1 MREMKK
7 LQISIPVE
15 YVSLGMGS
23 KAKSKQLKAKPVLRL
38 LGDERLYF
46 SKACEGLE
54 ELYNEVEQFTGTS
67 EDTHDDIVD
76 ALSLLVS
83 QFSSY
88 ADMGSRLETV
98 NVDYA
103 AHQREK
109 EIHDLVYCQ
118 GKYSYLSV
126 NSGDM
131 AVDDNPRTVFQ
142 QEEQRNGQ
150 AMASEPYFDP
160 LSDLMG

>member
-1 MREMKK
+1 MQK

-15 YVSLGMGS
+15 YVSLGLGS

-54 ELYNEVEQFTGTS
+54 ELYNEMEQFTGTS
-67 EDTHDDIVD
+67 DDAHDDIVD
-76 ALSLLVS
+76 ALSLMVS
-83 QFSSY
+83 QFASY

-103 AHQREK
+103 THRREA
-109 EIHDLVYCQ
+109 ELSDLVYCT
-118 GKYSYLSV
+118 GRYAHLS
-126 NSGDM
+126 STSQL
-131 AVDDNPRTVFQ
+131 AQDDNPRTVFQ
-142 QEEQRNGQ
+142 VEQSQPVNDSG
-150 AMASEPYFDP
+150 MTDP
-160 LSDLMG
+160 FSDLMG